1 MAAGMNDTGQTLCY
15 DASNTGVACSA
26 SVGGD
31 NGVNP
36 RQDGRYG
43 RDAAATAGR
52 LTKVGAGSAGF
63 DFTKIANNGSVLPAN
78 AALGTAP
85 TDWACTKDNVTGLTW
100 EVKTAS
106 GLRSSAHTYSW
117 YSTDTATN
125 GGVAGDV
132 GTNTCGGTLS
142 GYSNQCNTA
151 NYATAVNA
159 TGLCGGTDWYLPSI
173 RELWSIFLVGAG
185 VFPSVDSVYFPN
197 TALAAYLSRTTTV
210 SLTSIWFV
218 HFDDAYSVATGKV
231 ATSNAVRLVRRGP

>member
-1 MAAGMNDTGQTLCY
+1 MNDTGQTLCY

-43 RDAAATAGR
+43 RDAAATASR

-63 DFTKIANNGSVLPAN
+63 DFTKIANNGSSLPAS
-78 AALGTAP
+78 AALGSGA

-106 GLRSSAHTYSW
+106 GLRSNAHTYGW

-142 GYSNQCNTA
+142 AYSNQCNTA
-151 NYATAVNA
+151 HYAAAVNA
-159 TGLCGGTDWYLPSI
+159 VGMCGAADWYLPSM
-173 RELWSIFLVGAG
+173 RELRSIFHVGTGGDG
-185 VFPSVDSVYFPN
+185 VTPSIDSVYFPN
-197 TALAAYLSRTTTV
+197 TARALYLSRTTYPTD
-210 SLTSIWFV
+210 TAYANAV
-218 HFDDAYSVATGKV
+218 HFAGYSTGYFKSLG
-231 ATSNAVRLVRRGP
+231 SNAVRLVRRGP